1 MIQMAKGMKII
12 AGLKDGRK
20 LELIVHISKATS
32 EIKELKEMGA
42 TIKSQVTFEQAE
54 YIGTSAR
61 ILD

>member
-1 MIQMAKGMKII
+1 MAKGMKII

-20 LELIVHISKATS
+20 LELRVHISKATN

-42 TIKSQVTFEQAE
+42 TIESQVTFEQAE

>member
-1 MIQMAKGMKII
+1 MTKGMKII

-20 LELIVHISKATS
+20 LELVVHISKAIN

-42 TIKSQVTFEQAE
+42 TIESQVTFEQEE